1 MEVVVSVNLR
11 EVMVSLERLSS
22 FKMRQKLVF
31 LVKEDLL
38 LLTASKEVNLAR
50 RERILSSIQ
59 MGGSKTLALKIQPL
73 SLQIQG
79 LEF

>member
-59 MGGSKTLALKIQPL
+59 MGESKTLALKIQPL